1 MRHAKKNNHLSR
13 KAPHRKAM
21 LSNMA
26 CSLIKHKRIKTT
38 LAKAKALRV
47 YLEPL
52 ITKSKNDTTHS
63 RRVVFSYLKQKEIV
77 TELFGEVAT
86 KITDRPGGYTRIIRL
101 SNRIGDNSKMCFIE
115 LVDYN
120 EVYVKDIVDKKSKRR
135 RSRSKTKS
143 LSETPKN
150 ESTPKNSEKEASLED
165 STQTPKSVNTGN
177 VPNQNDSVAD
187 SKNKDR
193 LNVLEIDEDFKG
205 LNFIYGDI
213 CYCPQIES
221 NSFEFET
228 THSYKEQANFIS
240 SSMFSDKL
248 ATANVLKSLE
258 FKDSKVFFNIDLI
271 ICLSMSQ

>member
-63 RRVVFSYLKQKEIV
+63 RRVVFSYLKQKEVV
-77 TELFGEVAT
+77 TELFGDIAT

-101 SNRIGDNSKMCFIE
+101 ANRIGDNSKMCFIE

-120 EVYVKDIVDKKSKRR
+120 EVYVKDSVDKKSKRR

-143 LSETPKN
+143 QTESPKN
-150 ESTPKNSEKEASLED
+150 ESSPKISEKEVSPEANLD
-165 STQTPKSVNTGN
+165 VSTISESSDLSHQAT
-177 VPNQNDSVAD
+177 SVAD
-187 SKNKDR
+187 SNSDEKDTEILNTEKNNDSNQKP
-193 LNVLEIDEDFKG
+193 DEK
-205 LNFIYGDI
+205 
-213 CYCPQIES
+213 
-221 NSFEFET
+221 
-228 THSYKEQANFIS
+228 
-240 SSMFSDKL
+240 
-248 ATANVLKSLE
+248 
-258 FKDSKVFFNIDLI
+258 
-271 ICLSMSQ
+271 

>member
-101 SNRIGDNSKMCFIE
+101 TNRIGDNSKMCFIE

-120 EVYVKDIVDKKSKRR
+120 EVYVKDTVEKKSKRR

-143 LSETPKN
+143 QSETPKN
-150 ESTPKNSEKEASLED
+150 ELTQKSSEKEARLED
-165 STQTPKSVNTGN
+165 NTQITTSANTSD
-177 VPNQNDSVAD
+177 VPNENESVDDSN
-187 SKNKDR
+187 NKEKGT
-193 LNVLEIDEDFKG
+193 EI
-205 LNFIYGDI
+205 
-213 CYCPQIES
+213 S
-221 NSFEFET
+221 NSDKKMD
-228 THSYKEQANFIS
+228 SNQN
-240 SSMFSDKL
+240 SDEK
-248 ATANVLKSLE
+248 
-258 FKDSKVFFNIDLI
+258 
-271 ICLSMSQ
+271 

>member
-63 RRVVFSYLKQKEIV
+63 RRVVFSYLKQKDVV
-77 TELFGEVAT
+77 TELFGDIAT

-101 SNRIGDNSKMCFIE
+101 ANRIGDNSKMCFIE

-120 EVYVKDIVDKKSKRR
+120 EVYIKDMVDKKSKRR

-143 LSETPKN
+143 LTESPNN
-150 ESTPKNSEKEASLED
+150 ESLPKTSDKEAS
-165 STQTPKSVNTGN
+165 SVANLD
-177 VPNQNDSVAD
+177 VSRDAEASDLSQQAKSVAD
-187 SKNKDR
+187 SNSDEKDTEVLNTEKKNDSDQKP
-193 LNVLEIDEDFKG
+193 DEK
-205 LNFIYGDI
+205 
-213 CYCPQIES
+213 
-221 NSFEFET
+221 
-228 THSYKEQANFIS
+228 
-240 SSMFSDKL
+240 
-248 ATANVLKSLE
+248 
-258 FKDSKVFFNIDLI
+258 
-271 ICLSMSQ
+271 

>member
-63 RRVVFSYLKQKEIV
+63 RRVVFSYLKQKDVV
-77 TELFGEVAT
+77 TELFGDIAT

-101 SNRIGDNSKMCFIE
+101 ANRIGDNSKMCFIE

-120 EVYVKDIVDKKSKRR
+120 EVYIKDMVDKKSKRR

-143 LSETPKN
+143 LTESPNN
-150 ESTPKNSEKEASLED
+150 ESLPKTSEKEAS
-165 STQTPKSVNTGN
+165 SVANLD
-177 VPNQNDSVAD
+177 VSRDAEASDLSQQAKSVAD
-187 SKNKDR
+187 SNSDEKDTEVFNTEKKNDSDQKP
-193 LNVLEIDEDFKG
+193 DEK
-205 LNFIYGDI
+205 
-213 CYCPQIES
+213 
-221 NSFEFET
+221 
-228 THSYKEQANFIS
+228 
-240 SSMFSDKL
+240 
-248 ATANVLKSLE
+248 
-258 FKDSKVFFNIDLI
+258 
-271 ICLSMSQ
+271 

>member
-47 YLEPL
+47 YIEPL

-63 RRVVFSYLKQKEIV
+63 RRVVFSYLKQKDVV
-77 TELFGEVAT
+77 TELFGDIAT

-101 SNRIGDNSKMCFIE
+101 ANRIGDNSKMCFIE

-120 EVYVKDIVDKKSKRR
+120 EVYITDMVDKKSKRR

-143 LSETPKN
+143 LTESPNN
-150 ESTPKNSEKEASLED
+150 ESLPKTSEKEASSAANLDVSRDAEASD
-165 STQTPKSVNTGN
+165 LSQQAK
-177 VPNQNDSVAD
+177 SVAD
-187 SKNKDR
+187 SNSDEKDTGVLNTEKKNDSDQKP
-193 LNVLEIDEDFKG
+193 DEK
-205 LNFIYGDI
+205 
-213 CYCPQIES
+213 
-221 NSFEFET
+221 
-228 THSYKEQANFIS
+228 
-240 SSMFSDKL
+240 
-248 ATANVLKSLE
+248 
-258 FKDSKVFFNIDLI
+258 
-271 ICLSMSQ
+271 

>member
-63 RRVVFSYLKQKEIV
+63 RRVVFSYLKQKDVV
-77 TELFGEVAT
+77 TELFGDIAT

-101 SNRIGDNSKMCFIE
+101 ANRIGDNSKMCFIE

-120 EVYVKDIVDKKSKRR
+120 EVYVKDMVDKKSKRR

-143 LSETPKN
+143 LTESPNN
-150 ESTPKNSEKEASLED
+150 ESLPKTSEKEAS
-165 STQTPKSVNTGN
+165 SVANLD
-177 VPNQNDSVAD
+177 VSRDAEASDLSQQAKSVAD
-187 SKNKDR
+187 SNSDEKDTEVLNTEKKND
-193 LNVLEIDEDFKG
+193 
-205 LNFIYGDI
+205 
-213 CYCPQIES
+213 
-221 NSFEFET
+221 
-228 THSYKEQANFIS
+228 
-240 SSMFSDKL
+240 SDQKPDD
-248 ATANVLKSLE
+248 K
-258 FKDSKVFFNIDLI
+258 
-271 ICLSMSQ
+271 

>member
-63 RRVVFSYLKQKEIV
+63 RRVVFSYLKQKDVV
-77 TELFGEVAT
+77 TELFGDIAT

-101 SNRIGDNSKMCFIE
+101 ANRIGDNSKMCFIE

-120 EVYVKDIVDKKSKRR
+120 EVYIKDMVDKKSKRR

-143 LSETPKN
+143 LTESPNN
-150 ESTPKNSEKEASLED
+150 ESLPKTSEKEASSVANLDVSRDAEASD
-165 STQTPKSVNTGN
+165 LSQQAKSVVDSNSDEKDTEVLNTEKK
-177 VPNQNDSVAD
+177 NDSD
-187 SKNKDR
+187 QKP
-193 LNVLEIDEDFKG
+193 DEK
-205 LNFIYGDI
+205 
-213 CYCPQIES
+213 
-221 NSFEFET
+221 
-228 THSYKEQANFIS
+228 
-240 SSMFSDKL
+240 
-248 ATANVLKSLE
+248 
-258 FKDSKVFFNIDLI
+258 
-271 ICLSMSQ
+271 

>member
-63 RRVVFSYLKQKEIV
+63 RRVVFSYLKQKDVV
-77 TELFGEVAT
+77 TELFGDIAT

-101 SNRIGDNSKMCFIE
+101 ANRIGDNSKMCFIE

-120 EVYVKDIVDKKSKRR
+120 EVYIKDVADKKSKRR

-143 LSETPKN
+143 LTESPNN
-150 ESTPKNSEKEASLED
+150 ESLPKTSEKEAS
-165 STQTPKSVNTGN
+165 SVANLD
-177 VPNQNDSVAD
+177 VSRDAEASDLSQQAKSVAD
-187 SKNKDR
+187 SNSDEKDTGV
-193 LNVLEIDEDFKG
+193 LNTEK
-205 LNFIYGDI
+205 
-213 CYCPQIES
+213 
-221 NSFEFET
+221 
-228 THSYKEQANFIS
+228 K
-240 SSMFSDKL
+240 K
-248 ATANVLKSLE
+248 
-258 FKDSKVFFNIDLI
+258 
-271 ICLSMSQ
+271 

>member
-1 MRHAKKNNHLSR
+1 
-13 KAPHRKAM
+13 M

-26 CSLIKHKRIKTT
+26 FSLIKHKRIKTT

-101 SNRIGDNSKMCFIE
+101 TNRIGDNSKMCFIE

-120 EVYVKDIVDKKSKRR
+120 EVYVKDTVEKKSKRR

-143 LSETPKN
+143 QSETPKN
-150 ESTPKNSEKEASLED
+150 ELTQKSSEKEARLED
-165 STQTPKSVNTGN
+165 NTQINTSAN
-177 VPNQNDSVAD
+177 TSDVPNENESVDDSN
-187 SKNKDR
+187 NKEKGT
-193 LNVLEIDEDFKG
+193 EI
-205 LNFIYGDI
+205 
-213 CYCPQIES
+213 S
-221 NSFEFET
+221 NSDKKMD
-228 THSYKEQANFIS
+228 SNQN
-240 SSMFSDKL
+240 SDEK
-248 ATANVLKSLE
+248 
-258 FKDSKVFFNIDLI
+258 
-271 ICLSMSQ
+271 

>member
-63 RRVVFSYLKQKEIV
+63 RRVVFSYLKQKDVV
-77 TELFGEVAT
+77 TELFGDIAT

-101 SNRIGDNSKMCFIE
+101 ANRIGDNSKMCFIE

-120 EVYVKDIVDKKSKRR
+120 EVYIKDMVDKKSKRR

-143 LSETPKN
+143 LTESPNN
-150 ESTPKNSEKEASLED
+150 ESLPKTSEKEAS
-165 STQTPKSVNTGN
+165 SVANLD
-177 VPNQNDSVAD
+177 VSRDAEASHLAQQAKSVAD
-187 SKNKDR
+187 SNSDEKDTEVLNTEKKNDSDQKP
-193 LNVLEIDEDFKG
+193 DEK
-205 LNFIYGDI
+205 
-213 CYCPQIES
+213 
-221 NSFEFET
+221 
-228 THSYKEQANFIS
+228 
-240 SSMFSDKL
+240 
-248 ATANVLKSLE
+248 
-258 FKDSKVFFNIDLI
+258 
-271 ICLSMSQ
+271 

>member
-63 RRVVFSYLKQKEIV
+63 RRVVFSYLKQKEVV
-77 TELFGEVAT
+77 TELFGDIAT
-86 KITDRPGGYTRIIRL
+86 KINDRPGGYTRIIRL
-101 SNRIGDNSKMCFIE
+101 ANRIGDNSKMCFIE

-120 EVYVKDIVDKKSKRR
+120 EVYVKDSVDKKSKRR

-143 LSETPKN
+143 LVESPNN
-150 ESTPKNSEKEASLED
+150 ESLPKTSDKEVSSKANLDLSNSAE
-165 STQTPKSVNTGN
+165 T
-177 VPNQNDSVAD
+177 NDLSHQAKSVAD
-187 SKNKDR
+187 SNSDEKGVEISNTEKKNDSNQN
-193 LNVLEIDEDFKG
+193 LDEK
-205 LNFIYGDI
+205 
-213 CYCPQIES
+213 
-221 NSFEFET
+221 
-228 THSYKEQANFIS
+228 
-240 SSMFSDKL
+240 
-248 ATANVLKSLE
+248 
-258 FKDSKVFFNIDLI
+258 
-271 ICLSMSQ
+271 

>member
-101 SNRIGDNSKMCFIE
+101 NNRIGDNSKMCFIE

-120 EVYVKDIVDKKSKRR
+120 EVYVKDTVEKKSKRR

-143 LSETPKN
+143 QSETPKN
-150 ESTPKNSEKEASLED
+150 ELTQKSSEKEARLED
-165 STQTPKSVNTGN
+165 NTQINTSAN
-177 VPNQNDSVAD
+177 TSDVPNENESVDDSN
-187 SKNKDR
+187 NKEKGT
-193 LNVLEIDEDFKG
+193 EI
-205 LNFIYGDI
+205 
-213 CYCPQIES
+213 S
-221 NSFEFET
+221 NSDKKMD
-228 THSYKEQANFIS
+228 SNQN
-240 SSMFSDKL
+240 SDEK
-248 ATANVLKSLE
+248 
-258 FKDSKVFFNIDLI
+258 
-271 ICLSMSQ
+271 

>member
-63 RRVVFSYLKQKEIV
+63 RRVVFSYLKQKDVV
-77 TELFGEVAT
+77 TELFGDIAT

-101 SNRIGDNSKMCFIE
+101 ANRIGDNSKMCFIE

-120 EVYVKDIVDKKSKRR
+120 EVYIKDMVDKKSKRR

-143 LSETPKN
+143 LTESPNN
-150 ESTPKNSEKEASLED
+150 ESSPKTPEKEASSEANLDVSRDAEASD
-165 STQTPKSVNTGN
+165 LSQQAK
-177 VPNQNDSVAD
+177 SVAD
-187 SKNKDR
+187 SNSDEKDTEVLNTEKKNDSDQKP
-193 LNVLEIDEDFKG
+193 DEK
-205 LNFIYGDI
+205 
-213 CYCPQIES
+213 
-221 NSFEFET
+221 
-228 THSYKEQANFIS
+228 
-240 SSMFSDKL
+240 
-248 ATANVLKSLE
+248 
-258 FKDSKVFFNIDLI
+258 
-271 ICLSMSQ
+271 

>member
-63 RRVVFSYLKQKEIV
+63 RRVVFSYLKQKDVV
-77 TELFGEVAT
+77 TELFGDIAT
-86 KITDRPGGYTRIIRL
+86 KIADRPGGYTRIIRL
-101 SNRIGDNSKMCFIE
+101 ANRIGDNSKMCFIE

-120 EVYVKDIVDKKSKRR
+120 EVYIKDMVDKKSKRR

-143 LSETPKN
+143 LTESPNN
-150 ESTPKNSEKEASLED
+150 ESLPKTSEKEAS
-165 STQTPKSVNTGN
+165 SVANLD
-177 VPNQNDSVAD
+177 VSRDAEASDLSQQAKSVAD
-187 SKNKDR
+187 SNSDEKDTGVLNTEKKNDSDQKP
-193 LNVLEIDEDFKG
+193 DEK
-205 LNFIYGDI
+205 
-213 CYCPQIES
+213 
-221 NSFEFET
+221 
-228 THSYKEQANFIS
+228 
-240 SSMFSDKL
+240 
-248 ATANVLKSLE
+248 
-258 FKDSKVFFNIDLI
+258 
-271 ICLSMSQ
+271 

>member
-63 RRVVFSYLKQKEIV
+63 RRVVFSYLKQKEVV
-77 TELFGEVAT
+77 TELFGDIAT
-86 KITDRPGGYTRIIRL
+86 KITDRPGGYTRIIRIA
-101 SNRIGDNSKMCFIE
+101 NRIGDNSKMCFIE

-120 EVYVKDIVDKKSKRR
+120 EVYVKDSVDKKSKRR

-143 LSETPKN
+143 QVESPNN
-150 ESTPKNSEKEASLED
+150 ESSPKISEKEVSSEAILDVSRSAEASDL
-165 STQTPKSVNTGN
+165 SHQAK
-177 VPNQNDSVAD
+177 SVAD
-187 SKNKDR
+187 SNSGEKDTEIEKKED
-193 LNVLEIDEDFKG
+193 LNQKPDEK
-205 LNFIYGDI
+205 
-213 CYCPQIES
+213 
-221 NSFEFET
+221 
-228 THSYKEQANFIS
+228 
-240 SSMFSDKL
+240 
-248 ATANVLKSLE
+248 
-258 FKDSKVFFNIDLI
+258 
-271 ICLSMSQ
+271 

>member
-63 RRVVFSYLKQKEIV
+63 RRVVFSYLKQKDVV
-77 TELFGEVAT
+77 TELFGDIAT

-101 SNRIGDNSKMCFIE
+101 ANRIGDNSKMCFIE

-120 EVYVKDIVDKKSKRR
+120 EVYIKDMVDKKSKRR

-143 LSETPKN
+143 LTESPNN
-150 ESTPKNSEKEASLED
+150 ESLPKTSEKEASSVANLD
-165 STQTPKSVNTGN
+165 VSTDAEASDLSQQAK
-177 VPNQNDSVAD
+177 SVAD
-187 SKNKDR
+187 SNSDEKDTGVLNTEKKNDSDQKP
-193 LNVLEIDEDFKG
+193 DEK
-205 LNFIYGDI
+205 
-213 CYCPQIES
+213 
-221 NSFEFET
+221 
-228 THSYKEQANFIS
+228 
-240 SSMFSDKL
+240 
-248 ATANVLKSLE
+248 
-258 FKDSKVFFNIDLI
+258 
-271 ICLSMSQ
+271 